1 MHAGEQ
7 REHKGIPVIRKM
19 AEFLEKVQTQNREY
33 RKQSRYTLQMTVSL
47 REQNTGYTVV
57 TY

>member
-1 MHAGEQ
+1 MQ
-7 REHKGIPVIRKM
+7 VRKGIPVIGKM